1 MATYLHRLG
10 RWAFRRRRTVVPAWL
25 AVLAAVF
32 LGAMNA
38 PEAPDDSASLPGI
51 ESQQAF
57 DLINKRFPGAE
68 ADGAEARVVFVAK
81 HGGHVTDAANR
92 SAIGHFVTAAAD
104 GAEVADASSP
114 FDAHAV
120 SKDRTTAYA
129 TVTYKVT
136 SDDLTDAAK
145 ADLTKAVEQAR
156 DAGLTVEVGGSALET
171 EAGEGIGEVLGVL
184 VAAVVLLITFGSLAA
199 AGLPLLTAITGVCVS
214 LAGITAVSS
223 AFGFSSTVG
232 ELAMMLGLAV
242 GIDYSLFVVSRYRE
256 ERAAGHRPQE
266 AAALAVGTAGS
277 AVVFAGLTVVIAL
290 LGLSVVGVPTLT
302 KMGIGS
308 AGAVLVGVLVALT
321 AVPALLGFWPDA
333 VLARRDRKGA
343 RRDGDAGRR
352 DSRGG
357 RSGSRAGRRI
367 PAPRLGRLR
376 GNRRAGAPAGAGAAD
391 APTETWTPDA
401 PTATWPAVA
410 PAPAAKVSRGV
421 RWARFVVRRPV
432 PVLLLSV
439 VGLGALAVPSLD
451 LRMGM
456 PGAEAKST
464 STTERR
470 AYDDLAKG
478 FGPGFNGPLT
488 VVVDAS
494 RAHDPEGA
502 VATVSDK
509 LAGTKGVVSVSPPRF
524 NRAKDTAVITAV
536 PSTAPTSERT
546 QDLVH
551 TIRDERAAVESVTG
565 ADVKVTG
572 TTALNIDVG
581 QKMQDALV
589 PYLLVVV
596 GLAFLLLM
604 VVFRSV
610 LVPLKAALGFLLSV
624 GAALG
629 AIVTVFQEGHGAGF
643 FGVDE
648 TGPIMSTMPI
658 FLVGI
663 VFGLAMDY
671 QVFLVSRIREAHLHG
686 EQPGQ
691 AVVTGFRHSAH
702 VVAAAALIMMAVFGG
717 FMTGGES
724 MVKMVGFGLASAV
737 FFDAFVV
744 RMAFVPAVLALLGKR
759 AWWLP
764 AWLDRLL
771 PRVDIEGEA
780 LTEQAHAPGGPS
792 GDEAHAP
799 APVRAV

>member
-1 MATYLHRLG
+1 MATFLHRVG
-10 RWAFRRRRTVVPAWL
+10 QWAFRRRRTVVLAWVV
-25 AVLAAVF
+25 VLAALF
-32 LGAMNA
+32 LGASSA
-38 PEAPDDSASLPGI
+38 SEAPDDSSSMPGI

-57 DLINKRFPGAE
+57 DLINNRFPGAE
-68 ADGAEARVVFVAK
+68 ADGAQARIVFVAE
-81 HGGHVTDAANR
+81 HGQHVTAVTYRSTIDKLVAA
-92 SAIGHFVTAAAD
+92 VAD
-104 GAEVADASSP
+104 GPQVAGATSP
-114 FDAHAV
+114 FDTDAV
-120 SKDRTTAYA
+120 SKDKSTAYA
-129 TVTYKVT
+129 TVTYKVE
-136 SDDLTDAAK
+136 SDDLTDASKTA
-145 ADLTKAVEQAR
+145 LTEAVDQAR

-171 EAGEGIGEVLGVL
+171 DAGQGLGEALGVL

-199 AGLPLLTAITGVCVS
+199 AGLPLLTAILGVCVS

-256 ERAAGHRPQE
+256 ERANGHQPQE
-266 AAALAVGTAGS
+266 AAALAAGTAGS

-290 LGLSVVGVPTLT
+290 LGLSVVGVPMLT

-321 AVPALLGFWPDA
+321 AVPALLGFWPNA
-333 VLARRDRKGA
+333 VLSRRDRKG
-343 RRDGDAGRR
+343 GRR
-352 DSRGG
+352 TPTRFFN
-357 RSGSRAGRRI
+357 RITRTRTAGTHTK
-367 PAPRLGRLR
+367 
-376 GNRRAGAPAGAGAAD
+376 AA
-391 APTETWTPDA
+391 
-401 PTATWPAVA
+401 
-410 PAPAAKVSRGV
+410 RGV
-421 RWARFVVRRPV
+421 RWAQFVVRRPL

-439 VGLGALAVPSLD
+439 IGLGALAVPSLD

-456 PGAEAKST
+456 PGDEAKST

-470 AYDDLAKG
+470 AYDALAEG

-488 VVVDAS
+488 VVVDA
-494 RAHDPEGA
+494 RTADDPEAA
-502 VATVSDK
+502 VTAVSAQ
-509 LAGTKGVVSVSPPRF
+509 LAGTKGIVSVSPARF
-524 NRAKDTAVITAV
+524 NEAKDTAVISAV
-536 PSTAPTSERT
+536 PSTAPTSRQT

-551 TIRDERAAVESVTG
+551 TIRGERGAVESATG
-565 ADVKVTG
+565 ADFKVTG

-589 PYLLVVV
+589 PYLAVVV

-604 VVFRSV
+604 LVFRSI
-610 LVPLKAALGFLLSV
+610 LVPLKAAFGFLLSV

-629 AIVTVFQEGHGAGF
+629 AIVTVFQQGHGAGF

-671 QVFLVSRIREAHLHG
+671 QVFLVSRIREAHIHG
-686 EQPGQ
+686 EQPRQ

-702 VVAAAALIMMAVFGG
+702 VVGAAALIMMAVFGG

-764 AWLDRLL
+764 TWLDRLL

-780 LTEQAHAPGGPS
+780 LTK
-792 GDEAHAP
+792 EAHIP
-799 APVRAV
+799 RDSVDNHDRETPMRVV